1 MPQLNQKVELECA
14 GCGKVRGIYEFS
26 ASQRR
31 KGDDATCLKCIP
43 EIQNVRPGHLKQN
56 IDNSDAEYLAHAS
69 EHGSS
74 TRGSS
79 GTETGGVRLPNSFMN
94 KTATVAGTNTGTGAR
109 TTSTP
114 STAGPSTSRFS
125 SATSTN
131 ERPAHFELRNTGWMH
146 VRKDF
151 REEIVPKLADD
162 EVETFKDGSDDEDFD
177 M

>member
-1 MPQLNQKVELECA
+1 MPQKFELECA
-14 GCGKVRGIYEFS
+14 GCGKIRGIYEFS

-43 EIQNVRPGHLKQN
+43 EIQNVKPGHLKH
-56 IDNSDAEYLAHAS
+56 DVDKSDAEYMAHIS
-69 EHGSS
+69 ENGSS

-79 GTETGGVRLPNSFMN
+79 GTETGGVRLPSSFL
-94 KTATVAGTNTGTGAR
+94 KQTATATVAGTGTGIR
-109 TTSTP
+109 TSSATSAAAP
-114 STAGPSTSRFS
+114 SSSRFS
-125 SATSTN
+125 SATSSN

-146 VRKDF
+146 DF

-162 EVETFKDGSDDEDFD
+162 DVETFKDGSDDEDFD

>member
-1 MPQLNQKVELECA
+1 MYIHIIA
-14 GCGKVRGIYEFS
+14 
-26 ASQRR
+26 ATR
-31 KGDDATCLKCIP
+31 KGLMTFL
-43 EIQNVRPGHLKQN
+43 Q
-56 IDNSDAEYLAHAS
+56 HAS

-114 STAGPSTSRFS
+114 STAAPSTSRFS

-146 VRKDF
+146 VRK
-151 REEIVPKLADD
+151 VSY
-162 EVETFKDGSDDEDFD
+162 VEPFLLE
-177 M
+177 

>member
-1 MPQLNQKVELECA
+1 MPQPNQKVELECA

-43 EIQNVRPGHLKQN
+43 EVQNVKPGHLKHDV
-56 IDNSDAEYLAHAS
+56 DNSDAEYLAHTT

-79 GTETGGVRLPNSFMN
+79 GTETGGVRLPSSFI
-94 KTATVAGTNTGTGAR
+94 KKAATIAGTNTGTGTR
-109 TTSTP
+109 TTSTT
-114 STAGPSTSRFS
+114 STAAPSSSRFS

-162 EVETFKDGSDDEDFD
+162 DVETFKDGSDDEDFD